1 MRRKKLLLATAALTS
16 AIACGGKKKEPPQIY
31 ANPKG
36 GHYDR
41 GLTDAGVDAR
51 SAPEPSPDAAPAT
64 DIGTPP
70 LPEIHANTKGSFY
83 DDHLVK
89 LRTK

>member
-1 MRRKKLLLATAALTS
+1 MRRKRLLLATAALST
-16 AIACGGKKKEPPQIY
+16 AIACGGKKKDPPRIY

-36 GHYDR
+36 DHYDR
-41 GLTDAGVDAR
+41 GLTDAGIDA
-51 SAPEPSPDAAPAT
+51 PPDAPTA
-64 DIGTPP
+64 DIGAPP

-83 DDHLVK
+83 DDQLVK

>member
-1 MRRKKLLLATAALTS
+1 MKRKKLLLATAALTT
-16 AIACGGKKKEPPQIY
+16 AISCGGKKKEPQIY

-41 GLTDAGVDAR
+41 GLTDAGVDA
-51 SAPEPSPDAAPAT
+51 PPPPVDADPYIT
-64 DIGTPP
+64 P
-70 LPEIHANTKGSFY
+70 LPPVRANTKGSFY
-83 DDHLVK
+83 DEELVK